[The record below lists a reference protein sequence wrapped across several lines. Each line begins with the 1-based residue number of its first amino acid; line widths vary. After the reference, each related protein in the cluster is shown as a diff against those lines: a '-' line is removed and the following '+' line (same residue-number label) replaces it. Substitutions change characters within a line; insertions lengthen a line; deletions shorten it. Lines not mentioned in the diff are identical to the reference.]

1 MKIPI
6 VRTILK
12 SQVKITRNMKTFGIA
27 AAIITVIGILGWIVV
42 QTLKTDNSDSAYN
55 MHPSNFEKPDL
66 EHTIQFEEDKDIAGQ
81 IIDLP
86 DSSDD
91 EKEPPTA

>member
-1 MKIPI
+1 
-6 VRTILK
+6 
-12 SQVKITRNMKTFGIA
+12 MKTFGIV
-27 AAIITVIGILGWIVV
+27 AAIVTVIGILGWIVV

-66 EHTIQFEEDKDIAGQ
+66 EHTLQFEEEDDPTGK
-81 IIDLP
+81 IIDV
-86 DSSDD
+86 SNIKED

>member
-1 MKIPI
+1 
-6 VRTILK
+6 
-12 SQVKITRNMKTFGIA
+12 MKTFGIA
-27 AAIITVIGILGWIVV
+27 AAIVTVIGILGWIVV

-66 EHTIQFEEDKDIAGQ
+66 EHTLQFEEDEDTSGR

-86 DSSDD
+86 ESTKDQ
-91 EKEPPTA
+91 EEPPTA